1 MRLQWAITCASA
13 QGLGFGLPQGE
24 RCLASCADIC
34 LVEREQPS
42 VLIVSH
48 VAVSITLAHPLF
60 WLPSPTP
67 WNSWS
72 SPRQNLSVKLRLPWQ
87 AGVEENGRK
96 PPQDEDGQD
105 VLEDARWVAD
115 ERSYTRAEL
124 PGRNRSLV
132 GFGDV
137 VTILTQYH

>member
-1 MRLQWAITCASA
+1 MKKT
-13 QGLGFGLPQGE
+13 E
-24 RCLASCADIC
+24 
-34 LVEREQPS
+34 
-42 VLIVSH
+42 
-48 VAVSITLAHPLF
+48 
-60 WLPSPTP
+60 
-67 WNSWS
+67 
-72 SPRQNLSVKLRLPWQ
+72 
-87 AGVEENGRK
+87 RK

-137 VTILTQYH
+137 VTTPTQYR